1 MTPSPQVNQEKRGPR
16 TLRVYSRRKGKLVIM
31 MRWQQVLTRSLL
43 GEYLVGTL
51 GNKGHITEEPGEK
64 HAGKNTI

>member
-1 MTPSPQVNQEKRGPR
+1 
-16 TLRVYSRRKGKLVIM
+16 M